1 MNDPKAAQIKSNR
14 FLINP
19 FHATAMM
26 WKEANDIKWVN
37 PLTTMFTII

>member
-19 FHATAMM
+19 FHATALFYT
-26 WKEANDIKWVN
+26 
-37 PLTTMFTII
+37 PLKNMKAELL